1 MLPKSR
7 CRNIRYSLNPP
18 PSPPFPIK
26 WRRHLGASPESS
38 YKKKHAREV
47 TNVKKKKQEAG
58 VEKSPKSIVEYR
70 ERGIAMGK
78 K

>member
-1 MLPKSR
+1 MS
-7 CRNIRYSLNPP
+7 
-18 PSPPFPIK
+18 
-26 WRRHLGASPESS
+26 
-38 YKKKHAREV
+38 
-47 TNVKKKKQEAG
+47 KKKQEAG